1 MPDMS
6 TIKKI
11 LVVGAGTM
19 GHGIAQ
25 SFAQE
30 GFTVEL
36 YSRTNETLERARAL
50 IDYSLQAFVEEKMV
64 AKKDIPAVTGESC

>member
-1 MPDMS
+1 MIVIED
-6 TIKKI
+6 IRKI

-30 GFTVEL
+30 GFTVAL
-36 YSRTNETLERARAL
+36 YSRTAETLERARSL
-50 IDYSLQAFVEEKMV
+50 IDYSCRL
-64 AKKDIPAVTGESC
+64 SSRRR